1 MIPDFQTVMRPLLE
15 LGSDGQPHV
24 LVEAITTL
32 ADQFALLP
40 EEREELLPSGKQRRF
55 ENRVRWAR
63 TYLGKAGLLTA
74 PSRGVFQITE
84 RGLQLLKDA
93 PGPLRI
99 SQFEQYPEFVEFRN
113 TTRIS
118 TGATSTD
125 RPETPEESLET
136 NYESLRAALA
146 EDLLQRVKLASPQ
159 FFEELV
165 VDLLVAMGYGG
176 SRRDAGRAVGRSGD
190 DGIDGIINE
199 DKLGLDVVYIQAK
212 RWQSVVGRPVVQ
224 AFAGSLEG
232 QRARK
237 GVLITTSHFTPDARE
252 YVERIEKRIVLVD
265 GERLAQLMIDHDIGV
280 ADIATYRIQQVDLDY
295 FPESVTNEQPPG
307 EPT

>member
-1 MIPDFQTVMRPLLE
+1 MIPDYQAVMPPLLE
-15 LGSDGQPHV
+15 FGGDGAPHV
-24 LVEAITTL
+24 LVDTINAL
-32 ADQFALLP
+32 ADRFELSP

-63 TYLGKAGLLTA
+63 TYLGKAGLLEA
-74 PSRGVFQITE
+74 SARGVFKVTS
-84 RGLQLLKDA
+84 RGLDLLRTTS
-93 PGPLRI
+93 GPLNVGHL
-99 SQFEQYPEFVEFRN
+99 EQYPEFIEFKN
-113 TTRIS
+113 TTRVKA
-118 TGATSTD
+118 GAPSAD

-136 NYESLRAALA
+136 NYESLRAALS

-212 RWQSVVGRPVVQ
+212 RWQGPVGRPVVQ

-232 QRARK
+232 HRARK
-237 GVLITTSHFTPDARE
+237 GVLITTSQFTPDARE
-252 YVERIEKRIVLVD
+252 YVERIEKKIVLVD

-280 ADIATYRIQQVDLDY
+280 ADIATYRIKRVDLDY
-295 FPESVTNEQPPG
+295 FPEAVQKRPTVG
-307 EPT
+307 EPA